1 MATGTLIYGSASTVA
16 FTSLAALTNGS
27 GAQSAAVDNTGTLA
41 IDYQIRITAL
51 MSANTP
57 TGTLDFFVAGLVN
70 SSTPTYTD
78 GATGT
83 DATFTAANRVNAPL
97 LWNMTMRSGASMP
110 AVVLLSSIPQFRK
123 PPSKFSLIAINNT
136 GFTLGTGSSNFV
148 VEVVPITVSV
158 A

>member
-27 GAQSAAVDNTGTLA
+27 GAQSAAVDNTTTLA
-41 IDYQIRITAL
+41 VDYLIRVQAL

-70 SSTPTYTD
+70 STPTYVD
-78 GATGT
+78 GASGT
-83 DATFTAANRVNAPL
+83 DTTFTAANRVNAPL
-97 LWNMTMRSGASMP
+97 LWNMTMRNNATTYFE
-110 AVVLLSSIPQFRK
+110 AYLSSVPQFRR
-123 PPSKFSLIAINNT
+123 PPTKFSLVAINNT
-136 GFTLGTGSSNFV
+136 GFTLGTGSTNFV
-148 VEVVPITVSV
+148 VDVVPLTLSV